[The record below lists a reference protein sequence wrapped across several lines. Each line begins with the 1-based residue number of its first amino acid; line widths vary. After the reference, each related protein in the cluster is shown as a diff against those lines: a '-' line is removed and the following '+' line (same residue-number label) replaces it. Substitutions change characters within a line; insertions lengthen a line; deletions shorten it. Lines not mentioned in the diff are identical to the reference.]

1 MKESRERDRE
11 PRERE
16 NENETLRSIKKEE
29 KEEKKRHTN
38 TNTRT
43 KKKKKKKLQK
53 KEKQIQTRV
62 LLVPHKVAQQVPQL
76 AHVGA
81 PLHQPQLATCA
92 SYAICC
98 ATLCGTRLI
107 LQTNTWDQESDM
119 RLLLLLLLFLC
130 LFETKE
136 EK

>member
-43 KKKKKKKLQK
+43 KKKKKKLQK

-81 PLHQPQLATCA
+81 PLHQPQLATWA

-98 ATLCGTRLI
+98 ATLCGSRLI

-119 RLLLLLLLFLC
+119 RLLLLFLC
-130 LFETKE
+130 LFEMKE